1 MRLLF
6 QVYNNLNTLEILLI
20 TIESQNPTAAAYIFS
35 AIDTKIQQIEQNQI
49 KTWTDFELE
58 TFKIKITKYVT
69 LHTGWGPCADFQL
82 GLLIS
87 VNSVEKSLKKSRK
100 QASSNCTLQNG

>member
-35 AIDTKIQQIEQNQI
+35 SIDTKIQQIEQNQT
-49 KTWTDFELE
+49 KTWKLTWN
-58 TFKIKITKYVT
+58 
-69 LHTGWGPCADFQL
+69 WGH
-82 GLLIS
+82 
-87 VNSVEKSLKKSRK
+87 LKLK
-100 QASSNCTLQNG
+100 